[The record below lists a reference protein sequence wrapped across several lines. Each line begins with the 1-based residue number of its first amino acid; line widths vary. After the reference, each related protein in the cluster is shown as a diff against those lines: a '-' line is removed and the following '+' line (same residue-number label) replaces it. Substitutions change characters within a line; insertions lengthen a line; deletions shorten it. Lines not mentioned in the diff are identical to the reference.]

1 MRAAPG
7 SPARAAPGISVRVL
21 PSTADFSACAAPGTV
36 DGVSAAFFKIS
47 PACDAVVGSPARA
60 APGASSVVA
69 SVFSHSIRIRPFSCS
84 PSARGGSCGNIL
96 KDFARSPRAV
106 RGGLRG
112 CFSKPGFCQ
121 RPRRIAPRPPA
132 RPVPHSSAPCRVLP
146 LAPYRHGG
154 RVCLRSAGAWIPPDC
169 INNGARVRASSLRR
183 CAPMPAR
190 AAAVWNFSVRAAA
203 TYPSIPCR
211 CDVSEPPRQSG
222 LPPRRQAAWP
232 RRVPILPLAR
242 RRVKCYCF
250 ISSMPIWLYK
260 EEGEG
265 WT

>member
-21 PSTADFSACAAPGTV
+21 PSTADFSACALPGTV

-47 PACDAVVGSPARA
+47 PACAVVVPPARALPGSSACAAVGSPACA
-60 APGASSVVA
+60 LPGGSSVVA

-96 KDFARSPRAV
+96 KDFARPPRAV

-146 LAPYRHGG
+146 LAPCRHGG
-154 RVCLRSAGAWIPPDC
+154 RVCLRSADAWIPPDC

-183 CAPMPAR
+183 CASVSDR

-203 TYPSIPCR
+203 VHPGPRAAAAHPS
-211 CDVSEPPRQSG
+211 PR
-222 LPPRRQAAWP
+222 AA
-232 RRVPILPLAR
+232 AA
-242 RRVKCYCF
+242 KAA
-250 ISSMPIWLYK
+250 
-260 EEGEG
+260 
-265 WT
+265 